1 MLKKWGPWLGAVV
14 ITLASVVWQRRTGP
28 TYPVRGTV
36 DVGGTSLS
44 VALTRS
50 HGGLGDQP
58 VRIEAKDVAIG
69 GMVVWRRFPTDDP
82 WRTIAMSRNG
92 DWLEAVLPHQPP
104 AGKLEYEVKLVKGAD
119 SATFPPR
126 PAVTRFK
133 GDVNPFVLVPHVLAM
148 FVGMF
153 LSSVTGLKALIPGEK
168 LNRLAGHTLLLLCI
182 GGGILGPRVQKE
194 AFGAYWTGIPFGW
207 DLTDN
212 KTLIAIVAWAIAV
225 WAIRG
230 GRSARLPVVFAALV
244 TLVVYVI
251 PHSVWGSQIDWKKV
265 PAAGGAPSATS

>member
-14 ITLASVVWQRRTGP
+14 LTLVSVVWQRRTGP
-28 TYPVRGTV
+28 TYPARGTLT
-36 DVGGTSLS
+36 VGGTEIRLQ
-44 VALTRS
+44 LIRS
-50 HGGLGDQP
+50 HGGDGDQP
-58 VRIEAKDVAIG
+58 VRIEVKDPAVTG
-69 GMVVWRRFPTDDP
+69 LVVWRRFPSEEA
-82 WRTIAMSRNG
+82 WRTTAMTRNG
-92 DWLEAVLPHQPP
+92 DRLEASLPHQPP
-104 AGKLEYEVKLVKGAD
+104 AGKLEYEVKVSKGAD

-148 FVGMF
+148 FFAMF

-168 LNRLAGHTLLLLCI
+168 LTRLTGHTLLLLCV

-212 KTLIAIVAWAIAV
+212 KTLIAIAAWALAA

-230 GRSARLPVVFAALV
+230 GRTVRLPVILASLV
-244 TLVVYVI
+244 TLSVYVI
-251 PHSVWGSQIDWKKV
+251 PHSVWGSEIDWKKV
-265 PAAGGAPSATS
+265 PAATSSTS

>member
-1 MLKKWGPWLGAVV
+1 MWKKWGPWIGAVV

-36 DVGGTSLS
+36 RVGGTEVKL
-44 VALTRS
+44 ALTRS
-50 HGGLGDQP
+50 HGGNGDQP
-58 VRIEAKDVAIG
+58 VQVETRDVAVG
-69 GMVVWRRFPTDDP
+69 GMVVWRRFPTDEP
-82 WRTIAMSRNG
+82 WRTIAMTRSG
-92 DWLEAVLPHQPP
+92 DRLEAALPHQPP
-104 AGKLEYEVKLVKGAD
+104 AGKLEYEVKLVKGAE

-133 GDVNPFVLVPHVLAM
+133 GDVNPFVLVPHVLCM
-148 FVGMF
+148 FIGMF

-168 LNRLAGHTLLLLCI
+168 VSRLAGHTLLLLCI

-212 KTLIAIVAWAIAV
+212 KTLIAIVAWALAV
-225 WAIRG
+225 WMIRG
-230 GRSARLPVVFAALV
+230 GRNLRLPVILAALV
-244 TLVVYVI
+244 TLAVYCI

-265 PAAGGAPSATS
+265 PAATSSPS

>member
-1 MLKKWGPWLGAVV
+1 MLKKWGPWIGAIVL
-14 ITLASVVWQRRTGP
+14 TLVSVVWQRRTGP
-28 TYPVRGTV
+28 TYPARGTV
-36 DVGGTSLS
+36 SVGGTDVRL
-44 VALTRS
+44 ALTRT
-50 HGGLGDQP
+50 HGGEGDQP
-58 VRIEAKDVAIG
+58 VRIETKDLAVG
-69 GMVVWRRFPTDDP
+69 GMVVWRRFPTDEP
-82 WRTIAMSRNG
+82 WKTIAMARNG
-92 DWLEAVLPHQPP
+92 NRLEAVLPHQPP
-104 AGKLEYEVKLVKGAD
+104 AGKLEYQVKVTKGSD

-153 LSSVTGLKALIPGEK
+153 LSSVTGLKALIPGER
-168 LNRLAGHTLLLLCI
+168 LNRLTGHTLLLLCI

-212 KTLIAIVAWAIAV
+212 KTLIAIAAWALAA

-230 GRSARLPVVFAALV
+230 GRTVRLPVILAALV
-244 TLVVYVI
+244 TLAVYVI

-265 PAAGGAPSATS
+265 PAATSSTS

>member
-1 MLKKWGPWLGAVV
+1 M
-14 ITLASVVWQRRTGP
+14 
-28 TYPVRGTV
+28 
-36 DVGGTSLS
+36 
-44 VALTRS
+44 TRS
-50 HGGLGDQP
+50 
-58 VRIEAKDVAIG
+58 
-69 GMVVWRRFPTDDP
+69 
-82 WRTIAMSRNG
+82 G

-104 AGKLEYEVKLVKGAD
+104 AGKLEYEVKLVKGAE

-133 GDVNPFVLVPHVLAM
+133 GDVNPFVLVPHVLCM
-148 FVGMF
+148 FIGMF

-212 KTLIAIVAWAIAV
+212 KTLIAIVAWVLAV
-225 WAIRG
+225 WMIRG
-230 GRSARLPVVFAALV
+230 GRNLRLPVILASLV
-244 TLVVYVI
+244 TLAVYGI

-265 PAAGGAPSATS
+265 PAATSSTS

>member
-1 MLKKWGPWLGAVV
+1 MLKKWGPWIGAVV
-14 ITLASVVWQRRTGP
+14 ITLLSIVWQRRTGP

-36 DVGGTSLS
+36 RVGGTDVK
-44 VALTRS
+44 VALTRT
-50 HGGLGDQP
+50 HGGEGDQP
-58 VRIEAKDVAIG
+58 VRIETKDVAVG
-69 GMVVWRRFPTDDP
+69 GMVVWRRFPTDEP
-82 WRTIAMSRNG
+82 WKTIAMTRSG
-92 DWLEAVLPHQPP
+92 DWLEAALPHQPP

-119 SATFPPR
+119 SAAFPPR

-133 GDVNPFVLVPHVLAM
+133 GGVNPFVLVPHVVCM
-148 FVGMF
+148 FIGMF

-168 LNRLAGHTLLLLCI
+168 LNRLAGHTLLLLVV

-212 KTLIAIVAWAIAV
+212 KTLIAIVAWVLAV
-225 WAIRG
+225 WMIRG
-230 GRSARLPVVFAALV
+230 GRNLRLPVILAALV
-244 TLVVYVI
+244 TLAVYCI

-265 PAAGGAPSATS
+265 PAATSSTS